1 MIIIFLYMYNN
12 FQITTNRF
20 ILCLTFTYSV
30 IENVSITFHLITR
43 VAPFAKLL
51 LGIIVTEVAAG
62 LRKVVTEQVLVTT
75 FMIFLGFGFLQFII

>member
-1 MIIIFLYMYNN
+1 MYNN

-43 VAPFAKLL
+43 VAPFVIV
-51 LGIIVTEVAAG
+51 IIVTEVAAG